1 MRGWFLC
8 AALVA
13 LAACDGPAAGDA
25 GPGDGGPPDAGRTYV
40 PEAFEPTEATRAY
53 CQGDDDA
60 IEARITELL
69 AELTPQ
75 EKIALLHGSGP
86 ALVDRTWEASV
97 NERLGIPGLHMLD
110 GPRGLS
116 RFTGVNGTAFPV
128 AMLRGATWDPALERR
143 VGAAMARELR
153 SVGADVLLA
162 PTINILRHPRWGRAQ
177 ETYGEDVHHMGE
189 LGVAFIEGVQA
200 EGVIAS
206 AKHYAANSIEDTRH
220 HVDVRMDER
229 TLREIY
235 LPHFRRAVVEARVGS
250 VMSAYNRVNG
260 DYCDMSRHLLTDIL
274 KEEWQFAGFV
284 ESDWVLGTHAD
295 VESLR
300 AGLDVEMP
308 APLEFRGLYR
318 ALAAGELEEAEIDRA
333 VRRVLRAQLCFGLE
347 ARERTDDPSG
357 RDTAEHSELALEV
370 ARRGIV
376 LLKNERAD
384 GAPDTD
390 PPVLPLDRGA
400 VSSIVVLGRAADVEN
415 IGDEGS
421 SSVSPSDVVTAL
433 EGLRERAGAGVTV
446 TPVTG
451 DPAEQSAVIAA
462 ADAVVVVTGLLAED
476 EGESDIGAGDRDS
489 LALPSAE
496 VELVQAVAAL
506 NPRVI
511 VVLEGGAAITVS
523 PWVDDVEALL
533 FAFYPGQRGG
543 HAIADVIFGD
553 VNPSGRLPFSVPARE
568 EDLPLFDNT
577 SLAVTYDY
585 WHGYRHLERAGAA
598 PAYAFGFGLSYTSF
612 ALSELALESAALAPD
627 GTLTATV
634 DVTNTGAVAGIE
646 TVQAYVRVVTSR
658 VERAPKDLRAFA
670 QVALEPG
677 ETRTVTLTI
686 AARDLAFWD
695 SDAAAWEVEAT
706 DYELLVGHGSADLPL
721 AAAFRVE

>member
-1 MRGWFLC
+1 MC

-13 LAACDGPAAGDA
+13 LAACDGPAASDA

-69 AELTPQ
+69 AELTPE
-75 EKIALLHGSGP
+75 EKIALLHGSAP
-86 ALVDRTWEASV
+86 ALVDRTWQASV

-128 AMLRGATWDPALERR
+128 AMLRGATWDPALEGR

-189 LGVAFIEGVQA
+189 LGVAFIEGAQA

-220 HVDVRMDER
+220 HVDVGMDER

-260 DYCDMSRHLLTDIL
+260 EYCDMSRHLLTDIL

-300 AGLDVEMP
+300 AGLDIEMP

-318 ALAAGELEEAEIDRA
+318 ALAAGEIVEAEIDRA

-384 GAPDTD
+384 GAPETD
-390 PPVLPLDRGA
+390 PPVLPLDRAA
-400 VSSIVVLGRAADVEN
+400 VSSVVVLGRAADVEN
-415 IGDEGS
+415 IGDEGEQQRLAERRGHGARGPARARRRRS
-421 SSVSPSDVVTAL
+421 HRHAGHGRPGGAERGDRRGRRGGGGDGFARR
-433 EGLRERAGAGVTV
+433 GRRRERHRR
-446 TPVTG
+446 
-451 DPAEQSAVIAA
+451 
-462 ADAVVVVTGLLAED
+462 
-476 EGESDIGAGDRDS
+476 GDRDS

-568 EDLPLFDNT
+568 EDLPPFDNT

-612 ALSELALESAALAPD
+612 ALSELALESATLAPD

-670 QVALEPG
+670 QVELEPG

-695 SDAAAWEVEAT
+695 GDAAAWEVEAT
-706 DYELLVGHGSADLPL
+706 DYELLVGHDSADLPL